1 MDISSIILAGVIVYV
16 VIRFLGLDKKDNFE
30 PFENPT
36 DKEKKLKEKLYDEIQ
51 KKQWEIKKKLTVDYK
66 KWESTI
72 DLKKKEKIWS
82 QLSVQQEL
90 WDKLDKLYS
99 ADSDFVE
106 KAKLYLEKAKL
117 YLKDK

>member
-1 MDISSIILAGVIVYV
+1 MDFFSIILACVIVYV

-51 KKQWEIKKKLTVDYK
+51 NKKDKIYKKLTVDYK
-66 KWESTI
+66 KWESTK
-72 DLKKKEKIWS
+72 DLKEKEKIWS

-90 WDKLDKLYS
+90 WDKLDKLSKY
-99 ADSDFVE
+99 DSDFVE
-106 KAKLYLEKAKL
+106 KANL
-117 YLKDK
+117 YLKD

>member
-1 MDISSIILAGVIVYV
+1 MDLFSIILACAIVYV
-16 VIRFLGLDKKDNFE
+16 VISFLGLDKKDNFE
-30 PFENPT
+30 QFENPT

-51 KKQWEIKKKLTVDYK
+51 NKRLKIFKKLEVDYK
-66 KWESTI
+66 KWDSTI

-90 WDKLDKLYS
+90 WDKLDKLSKY
-99 ADSDFVE
+99 DSDFIE
-106 KAKLYLEKAKL
+106 KANL

>member
-1 MDISSIILAGVIVYV
+1 MDFFSIILACVIVYV

-51 KKQWEIKKKLTVDYK
+51 NKKDKIYKKLTVDYK
-66 KWESTI
+66 KWESTK
-72 DLKKKEKIWS
+72 DLKEKEKIWP

-90 WDKLDKLYS
+90 WDKLDKLSKY
-99 ADSDFVE
+99 DSDFVE
-106 KAKLYLEKAKL
+106 KANL
-117 YLKDK
+117 YLKD

>member
-1 MDISSIILAGVIVYV
+1 MDFFSIILACVIVYV

-51 KKQWEIKKKLTVDYK
+51 NKKDKIYKKLTVDYK
-66 KWESTI
+66 KWESTK
-72 DLKKKEKIWS
+72 DLKEKEKIWP

-90 WDKLDKLYS
+90 WDKLDKLEY
-99 ADSDFVE
+99 DSNFVE
-106 KAKLYLEKAKL
+106 KANL
-117 YLKDK
+117 YLKD